1 MEVLYMTWNYEKYNK
16 IVKEWIEQH
25 GTNMVSPDTLSDLI
39 IKTFG
44 ANKETRSAHYD
55 GLKAH
60 GFLKAHSTGAT
71 ELIADPAIP
80 EGTPGIKEVPED
92 VPEGSPDGP
101 AEEKPE
107 VEAEAEAERNKPD
120 AEEAARKAAE
130 PQDEKPEEAKPE
142 AGQ

>member
-1 MEVLYMTWNYEKYNK
+1 MTWNYEKYNK

-80 EGTPGIKEVPED
+80 AGTPGINEVPEEEPC
-92 VPEGSPDGP
+92 PEPDETPTEEPAKTDDEKP
-101 AEEKPE
+101 AEAKPE
-107 VEAEAEAERNKPD
+107 VE
-120 AEEAARKAAE
+120 
-130 PQDEKPEEAKPE
+130 Q
-142 AGQ
+142 